1 MDKYF
6 IAMKVG
12 CRMSGKRTI
21 ILMLTVLCLLCRF
34 CCAEYGLMSY
44 TEYSGLYK
52 NADMPLVTVQA
63 LPFETENTVDE
74 VPCAIIEEGSEL
86 CIQIDCPAD
95 GSYRIGMVYYP
106 LPDKGLNIEFSLMID
121 GAVPFS
127 EAAYNT
133 LYRIWADDTKPGEK
147 QDAAGNDIIPGQH
160 EEPEWT
166 EVLIADATGTYSDP
180 YLFYLSAGKHELTVR
195 SNRESFAVC
204 DMYIT
209 NTAPLPSYEEVSA
222 QYAALGYEPAPCGD
236 IVIEAENTLRKSD
249 TVLYGRTDRSSPLTT
264 PYSTMETRINTIGGS
279 SWNVQGQWIEWKL
292 DVPADGLYYLAMR
305 ARQDVISG
313 SFTTRRIY
321 IDGQIPFAEFGDVR
335 VNYDMQWQNIE
346 LPYAIYLTEGKHV
359 LRMEATIGDLT
370 DIVAMVDGS
379 VSQLNEAYRRIV
391 MITGTT
397 PDTYRDYMLEENV
410 PEVFVTFEE
419 QKEIL
424 KKCDELLVEKT
435 GKRGS
440 MNGILQTLS
449 QQLEDFCEKPE
460 TVQKRLSNLKDN
472 VGSLGSWLTQI
483 KSLPLEIDKIYLRGA
498 DSTELPEAEAG
509 FFAQLS
515 HEASMFASSFKI
527 DYSVIGTMD
536 ESNQNRTIEVWVSAG
551 RDQANIIKQLIENSF
566 TPETGITVNL
576 KLVQGQLM
584 NATASGV
591 GPDVV
596 LQLGNSEPVNY
607 AVRGAAY
614 DLTQF
619 DDFDEV
625 VSRFRES
632 ALVPYEL
639 EDGIYALPE
648 TQTFTVMFY
657 RTDVLE
663 ELGIDPPETWEEMF
677 SVVGRL
683 QRKNMTVGIQPPNSA
698 AGNYYALSS
707 MAMLLYQRGGEMYTD
722 GNKRSGL
729 GSEAAKDAFSMWVS
743 LYADYELPVKYD
755 ALTRF
760 RSGEMPIVIEDFT
773 FYNFLQVGA
782 PEIRGRWAFMQVPGT
797 VQEDGSVDHSVTG
810 YSICTMMMAD
820 AEDKDASWE
829 FMKWW
834 LSADIQTRYGR
845 DIENQ
850 LGVSARYPSANIEAF
865 ANMPWSV
872 SELQTL
878 NAEWDNVKGIPEVP
892 GGYFT
897 SRHLNNAFHRV
908 LNQNEDPGETLLD
921 YVKNIDEEITSKR
934 REFGLEVYEGE

>member
-1 MDKYF
+1 
-6 IAMKVG
+6 
-12 CRMSGKRTI
+12 MSGKKIT
-21 ILMLTVLCLLCRF
+21 MLLLVALCITGLLHAF
-34 CCAEYGLMSY
+34 SEDGLMSY
-44 TEYSGLYK
+44 AQYRDCYGNEQRPPVRL
-52 NADMPLVTVQA
+52 DA
-63 LPFETENTVDE
+63 LLCTDAETVDG
-74 VPCAIIEEGSEL
+74 VPCLIAAEGNEISFDISCPESGMY
-86 CIQIDCPAD
+86 QI
-95 GSYRIGMVYYP
+95 GISYYP
-106 LPDKGLNIEFSLMID
+106 LADKGLNIEFSLDID
-121 GAVPFS
+121 GVIPFS
-127 EAAYNT
+127 EAQYNT
-133 LYRIWADDTKPGEK
+133 LYRIWADDTAPGVK
-147 QDAAGNDIIPGQH
+147 RDAAGNDIIPGQH

-166 EVLIADATGTYSDP
+166 DTLICDTTGTYAEP
-180 YLFYLSAGKHELTVR
+180 YRFYLTRGEHTVTLR
-195 SNRESFAVC
+195 SNREMLAVSAL
-204 DMYIT
+204 YLT
-209 NTAPLPSYEEVSA
+209 NQPALPSYETVLEEYESCG
-222 QYAALGYEPAPCGD
+222 YTAAECGD
-236 IVIEAENTLRKSD
+236 IVFEAENTLRKSD

-264 PYSTMETRINTIGGS
+264 PYDTMETRINTIGGS
-279 SWNVQGQWIEWKL
+279 SWNVQGQWIEWEL
-292 DVPADGLYYLAMR
+292 EAPADGLYFLAFR

-313 SFTTRRIY
+313 SFTTRKIY
-321 IDGQIPFAEFGDVR
+321 IDGKIPFDEFADIR
-335 VNYDMQWQNIE
+335 VNYDMNWQNVE
-346 LPYAIYLTEGKHV
+346 LPYAVYLTKGRHV

-370 DIVAMVDGS
+370 DIVAMAEDS
-379 VSQLNEAYRRIV
+379 VSELNEAYRRIV

-397 PDTYRDYMLEENV
+397 PDTYRDYQLEVNI
-410 PEVFVTFEE
+410 PEVFETFEK
-419 QKEIL
+419 QKDVL
-424 KKCDELLVEKT
+424 KRCDEMLVEKT

-449 QQLEDFCEKPE
+449 LQLDDFCEKPE
-460 TVQKRLSNLKDN
+460 TVQKRLSNLKSN

-498 DSTELPEAEAG
+498 LSTELPDAEAG
-509 FFAQLS
+509 FFRQIA
-515 HEASMFASSFKI
+515 HEASLFASSFKI
-527 DYSVIGTMD
+527 DYSVIGTMADSD
-536 ESNQNRTIEVWVSAG
+536 ENRTIEVWVSAG

-607 AVRGAAY
+607 AVRKAAY

-619 DDFDEV
+619 DDFEEV
-625 VSRFRES
+625 ASRFRPS

-639 EDGIYALPE
+639 DGGIYALPE
-648 TQTFTVMFY
+648 TQTFSMMFY
-657 RTDVLE
+657 RTDILE
-663 ELGIDPPETWEEMF
+663 ELGLTPPETWEEMF

-683 QRKNMTVGIQPPNSA
+683 QRKNMTVGIQPPNSM

-722 GNKRSGL
+722 GNTRSGL

-743 LYADYELPVKYD
+743 LYADYELPIKYD

-782 PEIRGRWAFMQVPGT
+782 PEIRGRWAFMRVPGT
-797 VQEDGSVDHSVTG
+797 VREDGTVDHSVTG
-810 YSICTMMMAD
+810 NSICTMMMAD
-820 AEDKDASWE
+820 ADDKDASWE

-834 LSADIQTRYGR
+834 LSADVQTRYGR

-872 SELQTL
+872 SELGIL
-878 NAEWDNVKGIPEVP
+878 NAEWRNVRGIPEVP

-897 SRHLNNAFHRV
+897 SRHLNNAFRRV
-908 LNQNEDPGETLLD
+908 INQKENAGETLLD
-921 YVKNIDEEITSKR
+921 YVKNINDEITSKR
-934 REFGLEVYEGE
+934 KEFGLEVYEGE